1 MKVRKL
7 GGKEEDFSLDK
18 IINAVKKANNSV
30 EKEKRMDDEKINQV
44 VEFVQKKIKNYS
56 TIDVDTIH
64 DFVEKALMNKNQYD
78 IAKSYVL
85 YRSEKK
91 KSKKYS
97 DDELK
102 IISIC
107 SSTNE
112 DVSGDN
118 ANKRPTFLGTQRD
131 YIAGTKCKTIGRK
144 MLPKEVTKE
153 HDEGS
158 IHFHDMDYSPLQNM
172 SNCCLINDFD
182 MFNNGFAMG
191 TIGIDPSHSFST
203 ACNHLAQIALHVS
216 SSQYGGQSHS
226 WASTLPFLQKSRETI
241 SKRIHERCS
250 EFLTE
255 KQMRKFIDE
264 DLKKEINRGVQTFQY
279 QVLCH
284 QSSNGQTPFV
294 SVNLCLAEAMTKQE
308 QKDLAMIIEEVL
320 RQRTEGVK
328 DRKGRI
334 ISPLFPKLLY
344 WICDGLNV
352 EETDPY
358 YYLNEL
364 AVDCVV
370 KRMQPD
376 ILSEKKCRE
385 VKEGQIIPCMGSL
398 SGDAIVSIKIGDIEY
413 NNIEIQKAF
422 NLIGEY
428 IKKANDDFF
437 STCERDKN
445 GYAIKP
451 KNSLRGVCGVY
462 KLTHLPSGKFYVG
475 SSKNLGRRKSE
486 HLHSMKKKGTLGDNY
501 FVNDFD
507 TNNLKFEVLETCNA
521 DNLLEVEYKYTNYKD
536 DNCVNVKD
544 CRRYGNVDFN
554 GNVHMVHGRCIPI
567 MNNRGYT
574 YVHSVNSEDVFV
586 KSKNEW
592 IPIRNIFKND
602 PKKSHFDMYEI
613 VFENKGSIKKIK
625 CTQDHPLHTQNGRV
639 EAQCLTTDDY
649 LYDAETYEHCKI
661 LSVEKIND
669 ECVTYDFTVDND
681 LFDVNGIISHNC
693 RSFLTPYWQ
702 KKTYVEKDEKI
713 QHAELYSILNYGI
726 NWEIL
731 DKANKNYICR
741 SLEPKSIKELWNT
754 LHELKSDF
762 PKHIIDNKI
771 IQFNLDD
778 WKVVYNYLGN
788 TARIQSISYNKET
801 DEYSIEVLEPKTYG
815 RWNQGVVTINIPY
828 VALKSKLDNRDFY
841 ETLDEYLAICRKGLQ
856 ERHKSIK
863 RIRAENAPILWM
875 DGGLARLNP
884 QDNLDS
890 MLEDNV
896 DYTTI
901 SLGYVGLYETCM
913 CLIGKSNT
921 TKEGIKL
928 SKEIMKYMN
937 EKCTEWKKEDKIPY
951 SIYSTPEEASTE
963 KFAKSLKKL
972 ADGETIEGVTDHD
985 YVTNS
990 YHVNPAEKID
1000 AFSKLK
1006 LEGEYLALSKGGAV
1020 SYVECGTS
1028 LVTNKKAI
1036 LQLMKY
1042 MYDNILYSELN
1053 FRNEGSCDECGYEGE
1068 LNIINDKGKLI
1079 FQCPHCLNKNQKK
1092 LHYILR
1098 LCGYIGEATNG
1109 ISENSPNSNQG
1120 RISDFQARIIHIGD

>member
-255 KQMRKFIDE
+255 KQMQKFIDE

-385 VKEGQIIPCMGSL
+385 AKEGQIIPNMG
-398 SGDAIVSIKIGDIEY
+398 
-413 NNIEIQKAF
+413 
-422 NLIGEY
+422 
-428 IKKANDDFF
+428 
-437 STCERDKN
+437 
-445 GYAIKP
+445 
-451 KNSLRGVCGVY
+451 
-462 KLTHLPSGKFYVG
+462 
-475 SSKNLGRRKSE
+475 
-486 HLHSMKKKGTLGDNY
+486 
-501 FVNDFD
+501 
-507 TNNLKFEVLETCNA
+507 
-521 DNLLEVEYKYTNYKD
+521 
-536 DNCVNVKD
+536 
-544 CRRYGNVDFN
+544 
-554 GNVHMVHGRCIPI
+554 
-567 MNNRGYT
+567 
-574 YVHSVNSEDVFV
+574 
-586 KSKNEW
+586 
-592 IPIRNIFKND
+592 
-602 PKKSHFDMYEI
+602 
-613 VFENKGSIKKIK
+613 
-625 CTQDHPLHTQNGRV
+625 
-639 EAQCLTTDDY
+639 
-649 LYDAETYEHCKI
+649 
-661 LSVEKIND
+661 
-669 ECVTYDFTVDND
+669 
-681 LFDVNGIISHNC
+681 C

-702 KKTYVEKDEKI
+702 KKTYVEKDGKI

-731 DKANKNYICR
+731 DKPNKNYICR
-741 SLEPKSIKELWNT
+741 SLEPKSIKELYETFAKKYKQFSTNINGKI
-754 LHELKSDF
+754 EL
-762 PKHIIDNKI
+762 N
-771 IQFNLDD
+771 D
-778 WKVVYNYLGN
+778 WEVVYNYLGN

-890 MLEDNV
+890 MLEDDV

-937 EKCTEWKKEDKIPY
+937 DKCAEWKNEDKIPY
-951 SIYSTPEEASTE
+951 SIYGSPIESTTE
-963 KFAKSLKKL
+963 KFAKALKKL
-972 ADGETIEGVTDHD
+972 ADGEIIEGVTDHD

-990 YHVNPAEKID
+990 YHVCPSEKNID
-1000 AFSKLK
+1000 AFKKLK

-1020 SYVECGTS
+1020 SYVECGSS
-1028 LVTNKKAI
+1028 LVTNKKVV

-1053 FRNEGSCDECGYEGE
+1053 FRNEGNCDECGYEGE
-1068 LNIINDKGKLI
+1068 LNIVDENGKSI
-1079 FQCPHCLNKNQKK
+1079 FQCPHCLNKNQKT
-1092 LHYILR
+1092 LHYTLR
-1098 LCGYIGEATNG
+1098 LCGYIGEVANG
-1109 ISENSPNSNQG
+1109 ISSNSPNSNQG
-1120 RISDFQARIIHIGD
+1120 RIADFKARVIHIGD

>member
-107 SSTNE
+107 NSTNE

-144 MLPKEVTKE
+144 MLPKEVTKA

-255 KQMRKFIDE
+255 KQMQKFIDE

-385 VKEGQIIPCMGSL
+385 AKEGQIIPNMG
-398 SGDAIVSIKIGDIEY
+398 
-413 NNIEIQKAF
+413 
-422 NLIGEY
+422 
-428 IKKANDDFF
+428 
-437 STCERDKN
+437 
-445 GYAIKP
+445 
-451 KNSLRGVCGVY
+451 
-462 KLTHLPSGKFYVG
+462 
-475 SSKNLGRRKSE
+475 
-486 HLHSMKKKGTLGDNY
+486 
-501 FVNDFD
+501 
-507 TNNLKFEVLETCNA
+507 
-521 DNLLEVEYKYTNYKD
+521 
-536 DNCVNVKD
+536 
-544 CRRYGNVDFN
+544 
-554 GNVHMVHGRCIPI
+554 
-567 MNNRGYT
+567 
-574 YVHSVNSEDVFV
+574 
-586 KSKNEW
+586 
-592 IPIRNIFKND
+592 
-602 PKKSHFDMYEI
+602 
-613 VFENKGSIKKIK
+613 
-625 CTQDHPLHTQNGRV
+625 
-639 EAQCLTTDDY
+639 
-649 LYDAETYEHCKI
+649 
-661 LSVEKIND
+661 
-669 ECVTYDFTVDND
+669 
-681 LFDVNGIISHNC
+681 C

-702 KKTYVEKDEKI
+702 KKTYVEKDGKI

-731 DKANKNYICR
+731 DKPNKNYICR
-741 SLEPKSIKELWNT
+741 SLEPKSIKELYET
-754 LHELKSDF
+754 LRKEYDCCVIELG
-762 PKHIIDNKI
+762 
-771 IQFNLDD
+771 D

-921 TKEGIKL
+921 SKEGIKL

-937 EKCTEWKKEDKIPY
+937 NKCAEWKNEDKIPY
-951 SIYSTPEEASTE
+951 SIYSTPEESSTE
-963 KFAKSLKKL
+963 KFAKALKKL
-972 ADGETIEGVTDHD
+972 ADGEVIKGVTDHD
-985 YVTNS
+985 YITNS
-990 YHVNPAEKID
+990 YHVCPSERID
-1000 AFSKLK
+1000 AFAKLK

-1020 SYVECGTS
+1020 SYIECGTS
-1028 LVTNKKAI
+1028 LITNKKVI

-1042 MYDNILYSELN
+1042 MYDNILYAEFN

-1068 LNIINDKGKLI
+1068 LNIIDDNGKLI
-1079 FQCPHCLNKNQKK
+1079 FQCPHCLNKNQKT
-1092 LHYILR
+1092 LHYTLR
-1098 LCGYIGEATNG
+1098 LCGYIGEVANG
-1109 ISENSPNSNQG
+1109 ISSNSPNSNQG
-1120 RISDFQARIIHIGD
+1120 RVADFKARIIHIGD

>member
-144 MLPKEVTKE
+144 MLPKEVTKA

-255 KQMRKFIDE
+255 KQMQKFIDE

-385 VKEGQIIPCMGSL
+385 AKEGQIIPNMG
-398 SGDAIVSIKIGDIEY
+398 
-413 NNIEIQKAF
+413 
-422 NLIGEY
+422 
-428 IKKANDDFF
+428 
-437 STCERDKN
+437 
-445 GYAIKP
+445 
-451 KNSLRGVCGVY
+451 
-462 KLTHLPSGKFYVG
+462 
-475 SSKNLGRRKSE
+475 
-486 HLHSMKKKGTLGDNY
+486 
-501 FVNDFD
+501 
-507 TNNLKFEVLETCNA
+507 
-521 DNLLEVEYKYTNYKD
+521 
-536 DNCVNVKD
+536 
-544 CRRYGNVDFN
+544 
-554 GNVHMVHGRCIPI
+554 
-567 MNNRGYT
+567 
-574 YVHSVNSEDVFV
+574 
-586 KSKNEW
+586 
-592 IPIRNIFKND
+592 
-602 PKKSHFDMYEI
+602 
-613 VFENKGSIKKIK
+613 
-625 CTQDHPLHTQNGRV
+625 
-639 EAQCLTTDDY
+639 
-649 LYDAETYEHCKI
+649 
-661 LSVEKIND
+661 
-669 ECVTYDFTVDND
+669 
-681 LFDVNGIISHNC
+681 C

-702 KKTYVEKDEKI
+702 KKTYVEKDGKI

-731 DKANKNYICR
+731 DKPNKNYICR
-741 SLEPKSIKELWNT
+741 SLEPKSIKELYET
-754 LHELKSDF
+754 LRKEYDCCVIELG
-762 PKHIIDNKI
+762 
-771 IQFNLDD
+771 D

-788 TARIQSISYNKET
+788 TARIQSVSYNKET

-815 RWNQGVVTINIPY
+815 RWNQGVVTINLPY

-928 SKEIMKYMN
+928 SKEIMQYMN
-937 EKCTEWKKEDKIPY
+937 NKCTEWKNEDKIPY
-951 SIYSTPEEASTE
+951 SIYSTPEESSTE
-963 KFAKSLKKL
+963 KFAKALKKL
-972 ADGETIEGVTDHD
+972 ADGEVIKGVTDHD
-985 YVTNS
+985 YITNS
-990 YHVNPAEKID
+990 YHVCPSERID
-1000 AFSKLK
+1000 AFAKLK

-1020 SYVECGTS
+1020 SYIECGTS
-1028 LVTNKKAI
+1028 LITNKKVI

-1042 MYDNILYSELN
+1042 MYDNILYAEFN

-1068 LNIINDKGKLI
+1068 LNIIDDNGKLI
-1079 FQCPHCLNKNQKK
+1079 FQCPHCLNKNQKT
-1092 LHYILR
+1092 LHYTLR
-1098 LCGYIGEATNG
+1098 LCGYIGEVANG
-1109 ISENSPNSNQG
+1109 ISSNSPNSNQG
-1120 RISDFQARIIHIGD
+1120 RVADFKARIIHIGD

>member
-255 KQMRKFIDE
+255 KQMQKFIDE

-385 VKEGQIIPCMGSL
+385 VKEGQIIPCMGAVR
-398 SGDAIVSIKIGDIEY
+398 GDEIVSIKI
-413 NNIEIQKAF
+413 NNEEFHNIKMEDAFELIRKNNKAYH
-422 NLIGEY
+422 NPHD
-428 IKKANDDFF
+428 A
-437 STCERDKN
+437 
-445 GYAIKP
+445 
-451 KNSLRGVCGVY
+451 
-462 KLTHLPSGKFYVG
+462 KLTQFKNKCGIYKITHTPSGKYYIG
-475 SSKNLGRRKSE
+475 SAKDVRRRLTEHRYSTKHYGKLGE
-486 HLHSMKKKGTLGDNY
+486 LY
-501 FVNDFD
+501 FINDFD
-507 TNNLKFEVLETCNA
+507 LNNFKYE
-521 DNLLEVEYKYTNYKD
+521 LLEECNIDDLWNVESKYVNLD
-536 DNCVNVKD
+536 DELCVNHKD
-544 CRRYGNVDFN
+544 PRNN
-554 GNVHMVHGRCIPI
+554 GNFIKGTNHSILA
-567 MNNRGYT
+567 MNEKSYSDYENKAYT
-574 YVHSVNSEDVFV
+574 WWEDV
-586 KSKNEW
+586 KNVYVMSRGEW
-592 IPIRNIFKND
+592 EIVEKISFND
-602 PKKSHFDMYEI
+602 ENSTLKLYEI
-613 VFENKGSIKKIK
+613 IFDRNGTNQILHITE
-625 CTQDHPLHTQNGRV
+625 DHPLHTKRGRIV
-639 EAQCLTTDDY
+639 ACKLEVGDILFDSN
-649 LYDAETYEHCKI
+649 TYEEYKI
-661 LSVEKIND
+661 ISVKETNEK
-669 ECVTYDFTVDND
+669 CRTYDFTTSND
-681 LFDVNGIISHNC
+681 MFDLSGIISHNC

-702 KKTYVEKDEKI
+702 KKTYVEKDGKI

-731 DKANKNYICR
+731 DKPNKNYICR
-741 SLEPKSIKELWNT
+741 SLEPKSIKELYET
-754 LHELKSDF
+754 LRKEHDCCVIELG
-762 PKHIIDNKI
+762 
-771 IQFNLDD
+771 D

-890 MLEDNV
+890 MLEDDV

-937 EKCTEWKKEDKIPY
+937 NKCAEWKKEDKIPY

-1120 RISDFQARIIHIGD
+1120 RIADFKARIIHIGD

>member
-107 SSTNE
+107 NSTNE

-144 MLPKEVTKE
+144 MLPKEVTKA

-255 KQMRKFIDE
+255 KQMQKFIDE

-334 ISPLFPKLLY
+334 VSPLFPKLLY

-385 VKEGQIIPCMGSL
+385 VKEGQIIPCMGAVR
-398 SGDAIVSIKIGDIEY
+398 GDEIVSIKINGEEF
-413 NNIEIQKAF
+413 NNIS
-422 NLIGEY
+422 
-428 IKKANDDFF
+428 IKKAIEMIDSYTSNIEWINNEYNKIGYTKYKRVKDCQIKCQSKWVDILNIEFNDESSPLKLYEVIF
-437 STCERDKN
+437 DKN
-445 GYAIKP
+445 GEKQI
-451 KNSLRGVCGVY
+451 
-462 KLTHLPSGKFYVG
+462 
-475 SSKNLGRRKSE
+475 
-486 HLHSMKKKGTLGDNY
+486 LHIT
-501 FVNDFD
+501 
-507 TNNLKFEVLETCNA
+507 E
-521 DNLLEVEYKYTNYKD
+521 
-536 DNCVNVKD
+536 
-544 CRRYGNVDFN
+544 
-554 GNVHMVHGRCIPI
+554 
-567 MNNRGYT
+567 
-574 YVHSVNSEDVFV
+574 
-586 KSKNEW
+586 
-592 IPIRNIFKND
+592 
-602 PKKSHFDMYEI
+602 
-613 VFENKGSIKKIK
+613 
-625 CTQDHPLHTQNGRV
+625 DHPLHTNRGRV
-639 EAQCLTTDDY
+639 IATNLKVGDIIYDSVSGYGYKIISVKVTD
-649 LYDAETYEHCKI
+649 
-661 LSVEKIND
+661 EKCN
-669 ECVTYDFTVDND
+669 TYDFTTEND
-681 LFDVNGIISHNC
+681 MFDLSGIVSHNC

-702 KKTYVEKDEKI
+702 KKTYVEKDGKI

-731 DKANKNYICR
+731 DKPNKNYICR
-741 SLEPKSIKELWNT
+741 SLEPKSIKELYET
-754 LHELKSDF
+754 LRKEYDCCVIELG
-762 PKHIIDNKI
+762 
-771 IQFNLDD
+771 D

-890 MLEDNV
+890 MLEDDV

-937 EKCTEWKKEDKIPY
+937 DKCAEWKKEDKIPY
-951 SIYSTPEEASTE
+951 SIYGSPIESTTE
-963 KFAKSLKKL
+963 KFAKALKKL
-972 ADGETIEGVTDHD
+972 ADGEIIEGVTDHD

-990 YHVNPAEKID
+990 YHVCPSEKNID
-1000 AFSKLK
+1000 AFKKLK

-1020 SYVECGTS
+1020 SYVECGSS
-1028 LVTNKKAI
+1028 LVTNKKVV

-1053 FRNEGSCDECGYEGE
+1053 FRNEGNCDECGYEGE
-1068 LNIINDKGKLI
+1068 LNIVDENGKSI
-1079 FQCPHCLNKNQKK
+1079 FQCPHCLNKNQKT
-1092 LHYILR
+1092 LHYTLR
-1098 LCGYIGEATNG
+1098 LCGYIGEVANG
-1109 ISENSPNSNQG
+1109 ISSNSPNSNQG
-1120 RISDFQARIIHIGD
+1120 RIADFKARVIHIGD

>member
-255 KQMRKFIDE
+255 KQMQKFIDE

-385 VKEGQIIPCMGSL
+385 VKEGQIIPCMGAVR
-398 SGDAIVSIKIGDIEY
+398 GDEIVSIKINGEEF
-413 NNIEIQKAF
+413 NNIS
-422 NLIGEY
+422 
-428 IKKANDDFF
+428 IKKAIEMIDSYTSNIEWINNEYNKIGYTKYKRVKDCQIKCQSKWVDILNIEFNDESSPLKLYEVIF
-437 STCERDKN
+437 DKN
-445 GYAIKP
+445 GEKQI
-451 KNSLRGVCGVY
+451 
-462 KLTHLPSGKFYVG
+462 
-475 SSKNLGRRKSE
+475 
-486 HLHSMKKKGTLGDNY
+486 LHIT
-501 FVNDFD
+501 
-507 TNNLKFEVLETCNA
+507 E
-521 DNLLEVEYKYTNYKD
+521 
-536 DNCVNVKD
+536 
-544 CRRYGNVDFN
+544 
-554 GNVHMVHGRCIPI
+554 
-567 MNNRGYT
+567 
-574 YVHSVNSEDVFV
+574 
-586 KSKNEW
+586 
-592 IPIRNIFKND
+592 
-602 PKKSHFDMYEI
+602 
-613 VFENKGSIKKIK
+613 
-625 CTQDHPLHTQNGRV
+625 DHPLHTNRGRV
-639 EAQCLTTDDY
+639 IATNLKVGDIIYDSVSGYEYKIISVKVTD
-649 LYDAETYEHCKI
+649 
-661 LSVEKIND
+661 EKCN
-669 ECVTYDFTVDND
+669 TYDFTTEND
-681 LFDVNGIISHNC
+681 MFDLSGIVSHNC

-702 KKTYVEKDEKI
+702 KKTYVEKDGKI

-731 DKANKNYICR
+731 DKPNKNYICR
-741 SLEPKSIKELWNT
+741 SLEPKSIKELW
-754 LHELKSDF
+754 ESICEK
-762 PKHIIDNKI
+762 
-771 IQFNLDD
+771 LDRNFKECECIEFAD

-788 TARIQSISYNKET
+788 TARIQSVSYNKET

-890 MLEDNV
+890 MLEDDV

-928 SKEIMKYMN
+928 SKEIMRYMN
-937 EKCTEWKKEDKIPY
+937 DKCTEWKNKDKIPY
-951 SIYSTPEEASTE
+951 SIYGTPQEATVE
-963 KFAKSLKKL
+963 KFAKALKKL
-972 ADGETIEGVTDHD
+972 ADGEIIVGVTDHD

-990 YHVNPAEKID
+990 YHVCPSEKID
-1000 AFSKLK
+1000 AFAKLK
-1006 LEGEYLALSKGGAV
+1006 LEGEYLSLSKGGAV
-1020 SYVECGTS
+1020 SYIECSSS
-1028 LVTNKKAI
+1028 LVNNKKVI
-1036 LQLMKY
+1036 LQLFKF

-1053 FRNEGSCDECGYEGE
+1053 FRNEGSCDECDYEGE
-1068 LNIINDKGKLI
+1068 LNFIDENGKILC
-1079 FQCPHCLNKNQKK
+1079 QCPKCLNKNQKK
-1092 LHYILR
+1092 LSYIIR
-1098 LCGYIGEATNG
+1098 LCGYIGQISNG
-1109 ISENSPNSNQG
+1109 INENSMNANQG
-1120 RISDFQARIIHIGD
+1120 RLSDIKNRVVHI

>member
-144 MLPKEVTKE
+144 MLPKEVTKA

-255 KQMRKFIDE
+255 KQMQKFIDE

-385 VKEGQIIPCMGSL
+385 VKEGQIISSMG
-398 SGDAIVSIKIGDIEY
+398 
-413 NNIEIQKAF
+413 
-422 NLIGEY
+422 
-428 IKKANDDFF
+428 
-437 STCERDKN
+437 
-445 GYAIKP
+445 
-451 KNSLRGVCGVY
+451 
-462 KLTHLPSGKFYVG
+462 
-475 SSKNLGRRKSE
+475 
-486 HLHSMKKKGTLGDNY
+486 
-501 FVNDFD
+501 
-507 TNNLKFEVLETCNA
+507 
-521 DNLLEVEYKYTNYKD
+521 
-536 DNCVNVKD
+536 
-544 CRRYGNVDFN
+544 
-554 GNVHMVHGRCIPI
+554 
-567 MNNRGYT
+567 
-574 YVHSVNSEDVFV
+574 
-586 KSKNEW
+586 
-592 IPIRNIFKND
+592 
-602 PKKSHFDMYEI
+602 
-613 VFENKGSIKKIK
+613 
-625 CTQDHPLHTQNGRV
+625 
-639 EAQCLTTDDY
+639 
-649 LYDAETYEHCKI
+649 
-661 LSVEKIND
+661 
-669 ECVTYDFTVDND
+669 
-681 LFDVNGIISHNC
+681 C

-702 KKTYVEKDEKI
+702 KKTYVEKDGKI

-731 DKANKNYICR
+731 DKPNKNYICR
-741 SLEPKSIKELWNT
+741 SLEPKSIKELYET
-754 LHELKSDF
+754 LRKEHDCCVIELG
-762 PKHIIDNKI
+762 
-771 IQFNLDD
+771 D

-921 TKEGIKL
+921 SKEGIKL

-937 EKCTEWKKEDKIPY
+937 DKCAEWKNEDKIPY
-951 SIYSTPEEASTE
+951 SIYGTPEESSVE
-963 KFAKSLKKL
+963 KFAKALKKL
-972 ADGETIEGVTDHD
+972 ADGEIIEGVTDHNF
-985 YVTNS
+985 VTNS
-990 YHVNPAEKID
+990 YHVCPSEKNID
-1000 AFSKLK
+1000 AFKKLK

-1020 SYVECGTS
+1020 SYVECGNN
-1028 LVTNKKAI
+1028 LITNKKAV
-1036 LQLMKY
+1036 LQLFHY
-1042 MYDNILYSELN
+1042 MYENILYSELN

-1068 LNIINDKGKLI
+1068 LNIVDENGKSI
-1079 FQCPHCLNKNQKK
+1079 FQCPHCLNKNQKT
-1092 LHYILR
+1092 LHYTLR
-1098 LCGYIGEATNG
+1098 LCGYIGEVANG

-1120 RISDFQARIIHIGD
+1120 RIADFKARVIHIGD

>member
-144 MLPKEVTKE
+144 MLPKEVTKA

-255 KQMRKFIDE
+255 KQMQKFIDE

-385 VKEGQIIPCMGSL
+385 AKEGQIIPNMG
-398 SGDAIVSIKIGDIEY
+398 
-413 NNIEIQKAF
+413 
-422 NLIGEY
+422 
-428 IKKANDDFF
+428 
-437 STCERDKN
+437 
-445 GYAIKP
+445 
-451 KNSLRGVCGVY
+451 
-462 KLTHLPSGKFYVG
+462 
-475 SSKNLGRRKSE
+475 
-486 HLHSMKKKGTLGDNY
+486 
-501 FVNDFD
+501 
-507 TNNLKFEVLETCNA
+507 
-521 DNLLEVEYKYTNYKD
+521 
-536 DNCVNVKD
+536 
-544 CRRYGNVDFN
+544 
-554 GNVHMVHGRCIPI
+554 
-567 MNNRGYT
+567 
-574 YVHSVNSEDVFV
+574 
-586 KSKNEW
+586 
-592 IPIRNIFKND
+592 
-602 PKKSHFDMYEI
+602 
-613 VFENKGSIKKIK
+613 
-625 CTQDHPLHTQNGRV
+625 
-639 EAQCLTTDDY
+639 
-649 LYDAETYEHCKI
+649 
-661 LSVEKIND
+661 
-669 ECVTYDFTVDND
+669 
-681 LFDVNGIISHNC
+681 C

-702 KKTYVEKDEKI
+702 KKTYVEKDGKI

-731 DKANKNYICR
+731 DKPNKNYICR
-741 SLEPKSIKELWNT
+741 SLEPKSIKELYET
-754 LHELKSDF
+754 LRKGHDYCVIELG
-762 PKHIIDNKI
+762 
-771 IQFNLDD
+771 D

-788 TARIQSISYNKET
+788 TARIQSVSYNKET
-801 DEYSIEVLEPKTYG
+801 DEYSIKVLEPKTYG

-921 TKEGIKL
+921 SKEGIKL

-937 EKCTEWKKEDKIPY
+937 NKCAEWKNEDKIPY
-951 SIYSTPEEASTE
+951 SIYGTPEEASVE
-963 KFAKSLKKL
+963 KFAKALKKL
-972 ADGETIEGVTDHD
+972 ADGEVIVGVTDHD

-990 YHVNPAEKID
+990 YHVCPSEKNID
-1000 AFSKLK
+1000 AFKKLK

-1020 SYVECGTS
+1020 SYVECGNN
-1028 LVTNKKAI
+1028 LITNKKAV
-1036 LQLMKY
+1036 LQLFHY
-1042 MYDNILYSELN
+1042 MYENILYSELN

-1068 LNIINDKGKLI
+1068 LNIVDENGKSI
-1079 FQCPHCLNKNQKK
+1079 FQCPHCLNKNQKT
-1092 LHYILR
+1092 LHYTLR
-1098 LCGYIGEATNG
+1098 LCGYIGEVANG

-1120 RISDFQARIIHIGD
+1120 RIADFKARVIHIGD

>member
-255 KQMRKFIDE
+255 KQMQKFIDE

-385 VKEGQIIPCMGSL
+385 MKEGQIISSMG
-398 SGDAIVSIKIGDIEY
+398 
-413 NNIEIQKAF
+413 
-422 NLIGEY
+422 
-428 IKKANDDFF
+428 
-437 STCERDKN
+437 
-445 GYAIKP
+445 
-451 KNSLRGVCGVY
+451 
-462 KLTHLPSGKFYVG
+462 
-475 SSKNLGRRKSE
+475 
-486 HLHSMKKKGTLGDNY
+486 
-501 FVNDFD
+501 
-507 TNNLKFEVLETCNA
+507 
-521 DNLLEVEYKYTNYKD
+521 
-536 DNCVNVKD
+536 
-544 CRRYGNVDFN
+544 
-554 GNVHMVHGRCIPI
+554 
-567 MNNRGYT
+567 
-574 YVHSVNSEDVFV
+574 
-586 KSKNEW
+586 
-592 IPIRNIFKND
+592 
-602 PKKSHFDMYEI
+602 
-613 VFENKGSIKKIK
+613 
-625 CTQDHPLHTQNGRV
+625 
-639 EAQCLTTDDY
+639 
-649 LYDAETYEHCKI
+649 
-661 LSVEKIND
+661 
-669 ECVTYDFTVDND
+669 
-681 LFDVNGIISHNC
+681 C

-702 KKTYVEKDEKI
+702 KKTYVEKDGKI

-731 DKANKNYICR
+731 DKPNKNYICR
-741 SLEPKSIKELWNT
+741 SLEPKSIKELYET
-754 LHELKSDF
+754 LRKEHDCCVIELG
-762 PKHIIDNKI
+762 
-771 IQFNLDD
+771 D

-863 RIRAENAPILWM
+863 RIKAENAPILWM

-937 EKCTEWKKEDKIPY
+937 DKCAEWKKEDKIPY
-951 SIYSTPEEASTE
+951 SIYGTPQEATTE
-963 KFAKSLKKL
+963 KFAKALKKL
-972 ADGETIEGVTDHD
+972 ADGEVIEGVTDHD

-990 YHVNPAEKID
+990 YHVNPNERIS
-1000 AFSKLK
+1000 AFAKLK

-1020 SYVECGTS
+1020 SYVECGNN
-1028 LVTNKKAI
+1028 LITNKKAI
-1036 LQLMKY
+1036 LQLFHY
-1042 MYDNILYSELN
+1042 MYENILYSELN

-1068 LNIINDKGKLI
+1068 LNIVDENGKSI
-1079 FQCPHCLNKNQKK
+1079 FQCPHCLNKNQKT
-1092 LHYILR
+1092 LHYTLR
-1098 LCGYIGEATNG
+1098 LCGYIGEVANG
-1109 ISENSPNSNQG
+1109 ISSNSPNSNQG
-1120 RISDFQARIIHIGD
+1120 RIADFKARVIHIGD

>member
-144 MLPKEVTKE
+144 MLPKEVTKA

-255 KQMRKFIDE
+255 KQMQKFIDE

-385 VKEGQIIPCMGSL
+385 AKEGQIIPNMG
-398 SGDAIVSIKIGDIEY
+398 
-413 NNIEIQKAF
+413 
-422 NLIGEY
+422 
-428 IKKANDDFF
+428 
-437 STCERDKN
+437 
-445 GYAIKP
+445 
-451 KNSLRGVCGVY
+451 
-462 KLTHLPSGKFYVG
+462 
-475 SSKNLGRRKSE
+475 
-486 HLHSMKKKGTLGDNY
+486 
-501 FVNDFD
+501 
-507 TNNLKFEVLETCNA
+507 
-521 DNLLEVEYKYTNYKD
+521 
-536 DNCVNVKD
+536 
-544 CRRYGNVDFN
+544 
-554 GNVHMVHGRCIPI
+554 
-567 MNNRGYT
+567 
-574 YVHSVNSEDVFV
+574 
-586 KSKNEW
+586 
-592 IPIRNIFKND
+592 
-602 PKKSHFDMYEI
+602 
-613 VFENKGSIKKIK
+613 
-625 CTQDHPLHTQNGRV
+625 
-639 EAQCLTTDDY
+639 
-649 LYDAETYEHCKI
+649 
-661 LSVEKIND
+661 
-669 ECVTYDFTVDND
+669 
-681 LFDVNGIISHNC
+681 C

-702 KKTYVEKDEKI
+702 KKTYVEKDGKI

-731 DKANKNYICR
+731 DKPNKNYICR
-741 SLEPKSIKELWNT
+741 SLEPKSIKELYET
-754 LHELKSDF
+754 LRKEYDCCVIELG
-762 PKHIIDNKI
+762 
-771 IQFNLDD
+771 D

-890 MLEDNV
+890 MLEDDV

-921 TKEGIKL
+921 SKEGIKL

-937 EKCTEWKKEDKIPY
+937 DKCEEWKKEDKIPY
-951 SIYSTPEEASTE
+951 SIYGTPIESTTE
-963 KFAKSLKKL
+963 KFAKALKKL
-972 ADGETIEGVTDHD
+972 ADGEIIEGVTDHD

-990 YHVNPAEKID
+990 YHVCPSEKID
-1000 AFSKLK
+1000 AFAKLK
-1006 LEGEYLALSKGGAV
+1006 LEGEYLSLSKGGAV
-1020 SYVECGTS
+1020 SYVECGNN
-1028 LVTNKKAI
+1028 LITNKKAV
-1036 LQLMKY
+1036 LQLFHY
-1042 MYDNILYSELN
+1042 MYENILYSELN
-1053 FRNEGSCDECGYEGE
+1053 FRNEGSCDECDYEGE
-1068 LNIINDKGKLI
+1068 LNFIDENGKILC
-1079 FQCPHCLNKNQKK
+1079 QCPKCLNKNQKT
-1092 LHYILR
+1092 LSFFVR
-1098 LCGYIGEATNG
+1098 LCGYLGQISQG
-1109 ISENSPNSNQG
+1109 INENSMNANQG
-1120 RISDFQARIIHIGD
+1120 RLSDIKNRVIHIGD

>member
-144 MLPKEVTKE
+144 MLPKEVTKA

-255 KQMRKFIDE
+255 KQMQKFIDE

-385 VKEGQIIPCMGSL
+385 AKEGQIIPNMG
-398 SGDAIVSIKIGDIEY
+398 
-413 NNIEIQKAF
+413 
-422 NLIGEY
+422 
-428 IKKANDDFF
+428 
-437 STCERDKN
+437 
-445 GYAIKP
+445 
-451 KNSLRGVCGVY
+451 
-462 KLTHLPSGKFYVG
+462 
-475 SSKNLGRRKSE
+475 
-486 HLHSMKKKGTLGDNY
+486 
-501 FVNDFD
+501 
-507 TNNLKFEVLETCNA
+507 
-521 DNLLEVEYKYTNYKD
+521 
-536 DNCVNVKD
+536 
-544 CRRYGNVDFN
+544 
-554 GNVHMVHGRCIPI
+554 
-567 MNNRGYT
+567 
-574 YVHSVNSEDVFV
+574 
-586 KSKNEW
+586 
-592 IPIRNIFKND
+592 
-602 PKKSHFDMYEI
+602 
-613 VFENKGSIKKIK
+613 
-625 CTQDHPLHTQNGRV
+625 
-639 EAQCLTTDDY
+639 
-649 LYDAETYEHCKI
+649 
-661 LSVEKIND
+661 
-669 ECVTYDFTVDND
+669 
-681 LFDVNGIISHNC
+681 C

-702 KKTYVEKDEKI
+702 KKTYVEKDGKI
-713 QHAELYSILNYGI
+713 QYAELYSILNYGI

-731 DKANKNYICR
+731 DKPNKNYICR
-741 SLEPKSIKELWNT
+741 SLEPKSIKELW
-754 LHELKSDF
+754 ESICEK
-762 PKHIIDNKI
+762 
-771 IQFNLDD
+771 LDRNFKESGCIEFAD
-778 WKVVYNYLGN
+778 WKIVYNYLGN

-921 TKEGIKL
+921 SKEGIKL
-928 SKEIMKYMN
+928 SKEIMQYMN
-937 EKCTEWKKEDKIPY
+937 DKCTEWKNEDKIPY
-951 SIYSTPEEASTE
+951 SIYGTPEEASVE
-963 KFAKSLKKL
+963 KFAKALKKL
-972 ADGETIEGVTDHD
+972 ADGEIIEGVTDHNF
-985 YVTNS
+985 VTNS
-990 YHVNPAEKID
+990 YHVCPSEKNID
-1000 AFSKLK
+1000 AFKKLK

-1020 SYVECGTS
+1020 SYVECGNN
-1028 LVTNKKAI
+1028 LITNKKAV
-1036 LQLMKY
+1036 LQLFHY
-1042 MYDNILYSELN
+1042 MYENILYSELN

-1068 LNIINDKGKLI
+1068 LNIVDENGKSI
-1079 FQCPHCLNKNQKK
+1079 FQCPHCLNKNQKT
-1092 LHYILR
+1092 LHYTLR
-1098 LCGYIGEATNG
+1098 LCGYIGEVANG

-1120 RISDFQARIIHIGD
+1120 RIADFKARVIHIGD

>member
-255 KQMRKFIDE
+255 KQMQKFIDE

-308 QKDLAMIIEEVL
+308 QKDLAIIIEEVL

-334 ISPLFPKLLY
+334 VSPLFPKLLY

-352 EETDPY
+352 EPTDPY

-385 VKEGQIIPCMGSL
+385 VKEGQIIPCMGAVR
-398 SGDAIVSIKIGDIEY
+398 GDEIVSIKINGEEF
-413 NNIEIQKAF
+413 NNIS
-422 NLIGEY
+422 
-428 IKKANDDFF
+428 IKKAIEMIDSYTSNIEWINNEYNKIGYTKYKRVKDCQIKCQSKWVDILNIEFNDEF
-437 STCERDKN
+437 SPLKLYEVIFDKN
-445 GYAIKP
+445 GEKQI
-451 KNSLRGVCGVY
+451 
-462 KLTHLPSGKFYVG
+462 
-475 SSKNLGRRKSE
+475 
-486 HLHSMKKKGTLGDNY
+486 LHIT
-501 FVNDFD
+501 
-507 TNNLKFEVLETCNA
+507 E
-521 DNLLEVEYKYTNYKD
+521 
-536 DNCVNVKD
+536 
-544 CRRYGNVDFN
+544 
-554 GNVHMVHGRCIPI
+554 
-567 MNNRGYT
+567 
-574 YVHSVNSEDVFV
+574 
-586 KSKNEW
+586 
-592 IPIRNIFKND
+592 
-602 PKKSHFDMYEI
+602 
-613 VFENKGSIKKIK
+613 
-625 CTQDHPLHTQNGRV
+625 DHPLHTNRGRV
-639 EAQCLTTDDY
+639 IATNLKVGDIIYDSVSGYGYKIISVKVTD
-649 LYDAETYEHCKI
+649 
-661 LSVEKIND
+661 EKCN
-669 ECVTYDFTVDND
+669 TYDFTTEND
-681 LFDVNGIISHNC
+681 MFDLSGIVSHNC

-702 KKTYVEKDEKI
+702 KKTYVEKDGKI

-731 DKANKNYICR
+731 DKPNKDYICR
-741 SLEPKSIKELWNT
+741 SLEPKSIKELW
-754 LHELKSDF
+754 ESICEK
-762 PKHIIDNKI
+762 
-771 IQFNLDD
+771 LDRNFKESGCIEFVD
-778 WKVVYNYLGN
+778 WKIVYNYLGN

-921 TKEGIKL
+921 SKEGIKL

-937 EKCTEWKKEDKIPY
+937 NKCAEWKNEDKIPY
-951 SIYSTPEEASTE
+951 SIYGTPQEATVE
-963 KFAKSLKKL
+963 KFAKALKKL
-972 ADGETIEGVTDHD
+972 ADGEIIEGVTDHD
-985 YVTNS
+985 YITNS
-990 YHVNPAEKID
+990 YHVCPSEKID
-1000 AFSKLK
+1000 AFAKLK
-1006 LEGEYLALSKGGAV
+1006 LEGEYLAFSRGGAV
-1020 SYVECGTS
+1020 SYVECGNN
-1028 LVTNKKAI
+1028 LITNKKAV
-1036 LQLMKY
+1036 LQLFHY
-1042 MYDNILYSELN
+1042 MYENILYSELN
-1053 FRNEGSCDECGYEGE
+1053 FRNEGSCDECDYEGE
-1068 LNIINDKGKLI
+1068 LNFIDENGKILC
-1079 FQCPHCLNKNQKK
+1079 QCPKCLNKNQKK
-1092 LHYILR
+1092 LSYIIR
-1098 LCGYIGEATNG
+1098 LCGYIGQISNG
-1109 ISENSPNSNQG
+1109 INENSMNANQG
-1120 RISDFQARIIHIGD
+1120 RLSDIKNRVVHI

>member
-226 WASTLPFLQKSRETI
+226 WTSTLPFLQKSRETI

-255 KQMRKFIDE
+255 KQMQKFIDE

-385 VKEGQIIPCMGSL
+385 AKEGQIIPNMG
-398 SGDAIVSIKIGDIEY
+398 
-413 NNIEIQKAF
+413 
-422 NLIGEY
+422 
-428 IKKANDDFF
+428 
-437 STCERDKN
+437 
-445 GYAIKP
+445 
-451 KNSLRGVCGVY
+451 
-462 KLTHLPSGKFYVG
+462 
-475 SSKNLGRRKSE
+475 
-486 HLHSMKKKGTLGDNY
+486 
-501 FVNDFD
+501 
-507 TNNLKFEVLETCNA
+507 
-521 DNLLEVEYKYTNYKD
+521 
-536 DNCVNVKD
+536 
-544 CRRYGNVDFN
+544 
-554 GNVHMVHGRCIPI
+554 
-567 MNNRGYT
+567 
-574 YVHSVNSEDVFV
+574 
-586 KSKNEW
+586 
-592 IPIRNIFKND
+592 
-602 PKKSHFDMYEI
+602 
-613 VFENKGSIKKIK
+613 
-625 CTQDHPLHTQNGRV
+625 
-639 EAQCLTTDDY
+639 
-649 LYDAETYEHCKI
+649 
-661 LSVEKIND
+661 
-669 ECVTYDFTVDND
+669 
-681 LFDVNGIISHNC
+681 C

-702 KKTYVEKDEKI
+702 KKTYVEKDGKI
-713 QHAELYSILNYGI
+713 QQAELYSILNYGI

-731 DKANKNYICR
+731 DKPNKNYICR
-741 SLEPKSIKELWNT
+741 SLEPKSIKELYET
-754 LHELKSDF
+754 LRKEHDCCVIELG
-762 PKHIIDNKI
+762 
-771 IQFNLDD
+771 D

-863 RIRAENAPILWM
+863 RIKAENAPILWM

-937 EKCTEWKKEDKIPY
+937 DKCAEWKKEDKIPY
-951 SIYSTPEEASTE
+951 SIYGSPIESTTE
-963 KFAKSLKKL
+963 KFAKALKKL
-972 ADGETIEGVTDHD
+972 ADGEIIEGVTDHD

-990 YHVNPAEKID
+990 YHVCPSEKNID
-1000 AFSKLK
+1000 AFKKLK

-1020 SYVECGTS
+1020 SYVECGSS
-1028 LVTNKKAI
+1028 LVTNKKVV

-1053 FRNEGSCDECGYEGE
+1053 FRNEGNCDECAYEGE
-1068 LNIINDKGKLI
+1068 LNIVDENGKSI
-1079 FQCPHCLNKNQKK
+1079 FQCPHCLNKNQKT
-1092 LHYILR
+1092 LHYTLR
-1098 LCGYIGEATNG
+1098 LCGYIGEVANG
-1109 ISENSPNSNQG
+1109 ISSNSPNSNQG
-1120 RISDFQARIIHIGD
+1120 RIADFKARVIHIGD

>member
-30 EKEKRMDDEKINQV
+30 EKEKRMNDEKINQV

-78 IAKSYVL
+78 IAKAYVL

-97 DDELK
+97 EDELK

-107 SSTNE
+107 DSTNE

-191 TIGIDPSHSFST
+191 NIGIDPSHSFST

-255 KQMRKFIDE
+255 KQMQKFIDE

-385 VKEGQIIPCMGSL
+385 AKEGQIIPNMG
-398 SGDAIVSIKIGDIEY
+398 
-413 NNIEIQKAF
+413 
-422 NLIGEY
+422 
-428 IKKANDDFF
+428 
-437 STCERDKN
+437 
-445 GYAIKP
+445 
-451 KNSLRGVCGVY
+451 
-462 KLTHLPSGKFYVG
+462 
-475 SSKNLGRRKSE
+475 
-486 HLHSMKKKGTLGDNY
+486 
-501 FVNDFD
+501 
-507 TNNLKFEVLETCNA
+507 
-521 DNLLEVEYKYTNYKD
+521 
-536 DNCVNVKD
+536 
-544 CRRYGNVDFN
+544 
-554 GNVHMVHGRCIPI
+554 
-567 MNNRGYT
+567 
-574 YVHSVNSEDVFV
+574 
-586 KSKNEW
+586 
-592 IPIRNIFKND
+592 
-602 PKKSHFDMYEI
+602 
-613 VFENKGSIKKIK
+613 
-625 CTQDHPLHTQNGRV
+625 
-639 EAQCLTTDDY
+639 
-649 LYDAETYEHCKI
+649 
-661 LSVEKIND
+661 
-669 ECVTYDFTVDND
+669 
-681 LFDVNGIISHNC
+681 C

-702 KKTYVEKDEKI
+702 KKTYIEKDGKI
-713 QHAELYSILNYGI
+713 QKAEIYSILNYGL

-731 DKANKNYICR
+731 DKPNKNYICR
-741 SLEPKSIKELWNT
+741 SLEPKSIKELWKFILKHT
-754 LHELKSDF
+754 ELS
-762 PKHIIDNKI
+762 NNY
-771 IQFNLDD
+771 FNENGIATFEFND
-778 WKVVYNYLGN
+778 WKIVYNYLGN
-788 TARIQSISYNKET
+788 TARIQSVSYNKET
-801 DEYSIEVLEPKTYG
+801 DEYYIEVLEPKTYG
-815 RWNQGVVTINIPY
+815 RWNQGVVTLNLPY
-828 VALKSKLDNRDFY
+828 VALKSKLGNKDFY

-863 RIRAENAPILWM
+863 KIRAENAPILWM

-890 MLEDNV
+890 MLEDDV

-913 CLIGKSNT
+913 CLVGKSNT
-921 TKEGIKL
+921 TKDGIKL
-928 SKEIMKYMN
+928 SKEIMQYMN
-937 EKCTEWKKEDKIPY
+937 DKCAEWKKEDKIPY
-951 SIYSTPEEASTE
+951 SIYGTPEESTTE
-963 KFAKSLKKL
+963 KFAKALKKL
-972 ADGETIEGVTDHD
+972 ADGEIIKGVTDHN

-990 YHVNPAEKID
+990 YHVNPHEKID
-1000 AFSKLK
+1000 AFAKLK

-1020 SYVECGTS
+1020 SYVECGSS
-1028 LVTNKKAI
+1028 LADNKKVI
-1036 LQLMKY
+1036 LQLFKF

-1053 FRNEGSCDECGYEGE
+1053 FRNEGTCDECGYEGE
-1068 LNIINDKGKLI
+1068 LNIIDENGKLL
-1079 FQCPHCLNKNQKK
+1079 FECPHCHTKNQKK
-1092 LHYILR
+1092 LHYTLR
-1098 LCGYIGEATNG
+1098 ICGYIGEVANG

-1120 RISDFQARIIHIGD
+1120 RLSDFKDRVINIG

>member
-30 EKEKRMDDEKINQV
+30 EKEKRMNDEKINQV

-78 IAKSYVL
+78 IAKAYVL
-85 YRSEKK
+85 YRNEKK

-97 DDELK
+97 NDELK

-107 SSTNE
+107 NSTNE

-191 TIGIDPSHSFST
+191 NIGIDPSHSFST

-226 WASTLPFLQKSRETI
+226 WASTLPFLQKSKETI

-255 KQMRKFIDE
+255 KQMQIFIDE

-364 AVDCVV
+364 ACDCVV

-385 VKEGQIIPCMGSL
+385 AKEGQIIPNMG
-398 SGDAIVSIKIGDIEY
+398 
-413 NNIEIQKAF
+413 
-422 NLIGEY
+422 
-428 IKKANDDFF
+428 
-437 STCERDKN
+437 
-445 GYAIKP
+445 
-451 KNSLRGVCGVY
+451 
-462 KLTHLPSGKFYVG
+462 
-475 SSKNLGRRKSE
+475 
-486 HLHSMKKKGTLGDNY
+486 
-501 FVNDFD
+501 
-507 TNNLKFEVLETCNA
+507 
-521 DNLLEVEYKYTNYKD
+521 
-536 DNCVNVKD
+536 
-544 CRRYGNVDFN
+544 
-554 GNVHMVHGRCIPI
+554 
-567 MNNRGYT
+567 
-574 YVHSVNSEDVFV
+574 
-586 KSKNEW
+586 
-592 IPIRNIFKND
+592 
-602 PKKSHFDMYEI
+602 
-613 VFENKGSIKKIK
+613 
-625 CTQDHPLHTQNGRV
+625 
-639 EAQCLTTDDY
+639 
-649 LYDAETYEHCKI
+649 
-661 LSVEKIND
+661 
-669 ECVTYDFTVDND
+669 
-681 LFDVNGIISHNC
+681 C

-702 KKTYVEKDEKI
+702 KKTYIEKDGKI
-713 QHAELYSILNYGI
+713 HKAEIYSILNYGL

-731 DKANKNYICR
+731 DKPNKNYICR
-741 SLEPKSIKELWNT
+741 SLEPKSIKELWKFILKHT
-754 LHELKSDF
+754 ELS
-762 PKHIIDNKI
+762 NNY
-771 IQFNLDD
+771 FNENGIATFEFND

-788 TARIQSISYNKET
+788 TARIQSVSYDKET
-801 DEYSIEVLEPKTYG
+801 DEYYIEVLEPKTYG
-815 RWNQGVVTINIPY
+815 RWNQGVVTINLPY

-863 RIRAENAPILWM
+863 KIKAENAPILWM

-890 MLEDNV
+890 MLEDDV

-921 TKEGIKL
+921 SKDGVKL

-937 EKCTEWKKEDKIPY
+937 DKCAEWKNEDKIPY
-951 SIYSTPEEASTE
+951 SIYGTPEESTTE
-963 KFAKSLKKL
+963 KFAKALKKL
-972 ADGETIEGVTDHD
+972 ADGEIIKGVTDHN

-990 YHVNPAEKID
+990 YHVNPHEKID
-1000 AFSKLK
+1000 AFAKLK

-1020 SYVECGTS
+1020 SYIECGNN
-1028 LVTNKKAI
+1028 LITNKKVI
-1036 LQLMKY
+1036 LQLFHY
-1042 MYDNILYSELN
+1042 MYENILYSELN
-1053 FRNEGSCDECGYEGE
+1053 FRNEGSCDECDYEGE
-1068 LNIINDKGKLI
+1068 LNIIDDNGKSI
-1079 FQCPHCLNKNQKK
+1079 FQCPHCLNKNQKT
-1092 LHYILR
+1092 LHYTLR
-1098 LCGYIGEATNG
+1098 LCGYIGEVANG
-1109 ISENSPNSNQG
+1109 ISSNSPNSNQG
-1120 RISDFQARIIHIGD
+1120 RISEFQARVIHIGD

>member
-255 KQMRKFIDE
+255 KQMQKFIDE

-385 VKEGQIIPCMGSL
+385 AKEGQIIPNMG
-398 SGDAIVSIKIGDIEY
+398 
-413 NNIEIQKAF
+413 
-422 NLIGEY
+422 
-428 IKKANDDFF
+428 
-437 STCERDKN
+437 
-445 GYAIKP
+445 
-451 KNSLRGVCGVY
+451 
-462 KLTHLPSGKFYVG
+462 
-475 SSKNLGRRKSE
+475 
-486 HLHSMKKKGTLGDNY
+486 
-501 FVNDFD
+501 
-507 TNNLKFEVLETCNA
+507 
-521 DNLLEVEYKYTNYKD
+521 
-536 DNCVNVKD
+536 
-544 CRRYGNVDFN
+544 
-554 GNVHMVHGRCIPI
+554 
-567 MNNRGYT
+567 
-574 YVHSVNSEDVFV
+574 
-586 KSKNEW
+586 
-592 IPIRNIFKND
+592 
-602 PKKSHFDMYEI
+602 
-613 VFENKGSIKKIK
+613 
-625 CTQDHPLHTQNGRV
+625 
-639 EAQCLTTDDY
+639 
-649 LYDAETYEHCKI
+649 
-661 LSVEKIND
+661 
-669 ECVTYDFTVDND
+669 
-681 LFDVNGIISHNC
+681 C

-702 KKTYVEKDEKI
+702 KKTYVEKDGKI

-731 DKANKNYICR
+731 DKPNKNYICR
-741 SLEPKSIKELWNT
+741 SLEPKSIKELYETFAKKYKQFSTNINGKI
-754 LHELKSDF
+754 EL
-762 PKHIIDNKI
+762 N
-771 IQFNLDD
+771 D
-778 WKVVYNYLGN
+778 WEVVYNYLGN

-815 RWNQGVVTINIPY
+815 RWNQGVVTINLPY

-863 RIRAENAPILWM
+863 KIKAENAPILWM

-890 MLEDNV
+890 MLEDDV

-937 EKCTEWKKEDKIPY
+937 DKCAEWKKEDKIPY
-951 SIYSTPEEASTE
+951 SIYGTPQESTVE
-963 KFAKSLKKL
+963 KFSKALKKL
-972 ADGETIEGVTDHD
+972 ADGEIIEGVTDHD

-990 YHVNPAEKID
+990 YHVCPSEKNIN
-1000 AFSKLK
+1000 AFKKLK

-1020 SYVECGTS
+1020 SYVECGNN
-1028 LVTNKKAI
+1028 LITNKKAV
-1036 LQLMKY
+1036 LQLFHY
-1042 MYDNILYSELN
+1042 MYENILYSELN

-1068 LNIINDKGKLI
+1068 LNIVDENGKLL
-1079 FQCPHCLNKNQKK
+1079 FECPHCYTRNQKK
-1092 LHYILR
+1092 LHYTLR
-1098 LCGYIGEATNG
+1098 ICGYIGEVANG
-1109 ISENSPNSNQG
+1109 ISSNSPNSNQG
-1120 RISDFQARIIHIGD
+1120 RIADFKARVIHIGD

>member
-255 KQMRKFIDE
+255 KQMQKFIDE

-385 VKEGQIIPCMGSL
+385 VKEGQIIPCMG
-398 SGDAIVSIKIGDIEY
+398 
-413 NNIEIQKAF
+413 
-422 NLIGEY
+422 
-428 IKKANDDFF
+428 
-437 STCERDKN
+437 
-445 GYAIKP
+445 
-451 KNSLRGVCGVY
+451 
-462 KLTHLPSGKFYVG
+462 
-475 SSKNLGRRKSE
+475 
-486 HLHSMKKKGTLGDNY
+486 
-501 FVNDFD
+501 
-507 TNNLKFEVLETCNA
+507 
-521 DNLLEVEYKYTNYKD
+521 
-536 DNCVNVKD
+536 
-544 CRRYGNVDFN
+544 
-554 GNVHMVHGRCIPI
+554 
-567 MNNRGYT
+567 
-574 YVHSVNSEDVFV
+574 
-586 KSKNEW
+586 
-592 IPIRNIFKND
+592 
-602 PKKSHFDMYEI
+602 
-613 VFENKGSIKKIK
+613 
-625 CTQDHPLHTQNGRV
+625 
-639 EAQCLTTDDY
+639 
-649 LYDAETYEHCKI
+649 
-661 LSVEKIND
+661 
-669 ECVTYDFTVDND
+669 
-681 LFDVNGIISHNC
+681 C

-702 KKTYVEKDEKI
+702 KKTYVEKDGKI

-731 DKANKNYICR
+731 DKPNKNYICR
-741 SLEPKSIKELWNT
+741 SLEPKSIKELYET
-754 LHELKSDF
+754 LRKEHDCCVIELG
-762 PKHIIDNKI
+762 
-771 IQFNLDD
+771 D

-890 MLEDNV
+890 MLEDDV

-928 SKEIMKYMN
+928 SKEIMQYMN
-937 EKCTEWKKEDKIPY
+937 DKCTEWKKVDKIPY
-951 SIYSTPEEASTE
+951 SIYGTPQEATVE
-963 KFAKSLKKL
+963 KFAKALKKL
-972 ADGETIEGVTDHD
+972 ADGEVIIGVTDHD

-990 YHVNPAEKID
+990 YHVCPSERID
-1000 AFSKLK
+1000 AFTKLK
-1006 LEGEYLALSKGGAV
+1006 LEGEYLSLSKGGAV
-1020 SYVECGTS
+1020 SYVECDSS
-1028 LVTNKKAI
+1028 LVNNKKVI
-1036 LQLMKY
+1036 LQLFKF

-1053 FRNEGSCDECGYEGE
+1053 FRNEGNCDECGYEGE
-1068 LNIINDKGKLI
+1068 LNFIDENGKILC
-1079 FQCPHCLNKNQKK
+1079 QCPQCLNKNQKK
-1092 LHYILR
+1092 LSYVIR
-1098 LCGYIGEATNG
+1098 LCGYIGQISNG
-1109 ISENSPNSNQG
+1109 INENSMNANQG
-1120 RISDFQARIIHIGD
+1120 RLSDIKNRVVHI

>member
-144 MLPKEVTKE
+144 MLPKEVTKA

-255 KQMRKFIDE
+255 KQMQKFIDE

-385 VKEGQIIPCMGSL
+385 VKEGQIISSMG
-398 SGDAIVSIKIGDIEY
+398 
-413 NNIEIQKAF
+413 
-422 NLIGEY
+422 
-428 IKKANDDFF
+428 
-437 STCERDKN
+437 
-445 GYAIKP
+445 
-451 KNSLRGVCGVY
+451 
-462 KLTHLPSGKFYVG
+462 
-475 SSKNLGRRKSE
+475 
-486 HLHSMKKKGTLGDNY
+486 
-501 FVNDFD
+501 
-507 TNNLKFEVLETCNA
+507 
-521 DNLLEVEYKYTNYKD
+521 
-536 DNCVNVKD
+536 
-544 CRRYGNVDFN
+544 
-554 GNVHMVHGRCIPI
+554 
-567 MNNRGYT
+567 
-574 YVHSVNSEDVFV
+574 
-586 KSKNEW
+586 
-592 IPIRNIFKND
+592 
-602 PKKSHFDMYEI
+602 
-613 VFENKGSIKKIK
+613 
-625 CTQDHPLHTQNGRV
+625 
-639 EAQCLTTDDY
+639 
-649 LYDAETYEHCKI
+649 
-661 LSVEKIND
+661 
-669 ECVTYDFTVDND
+669 
-681 LFDVNGIISHNC
+681 C

-702 KKTYVEKDEKI
+702 KKTYVEKDGKI

-731 DKANKNYICR
+731 DKPNKNYICR
-741 SLEPKSIKELWNT
+741 SLEPKLIKELYET
-754 LHELKSDF
+754 LRKEHDCCVIE
-762 PKHIIDNKI
+762 
-771 IQFNLDD
+771 LDD

-815 RWNQGVVTINIPY
+815 RWNQGVVTINLPY

-863 RIRAENAPILWM
+863 KIRAENAPILWM

-884 QDNLDS
+884 QDNLDA

-921 TKEGIKL
+921 SKEGIKL
-928 SKEIMKYMN
+928 SKEIMQYMN
-937 EKCTEWKKEDKIPY
+937 DKCTEWKNEDKIPY
-951 SIYSTPEEASTE
+951 SIYGTPQEATTE
-963 KFAKSLKKL
+963 KFAKALKKL
-972 ADGETIEGVTDHD
+972 ADGEVIEGVTDHD

-990 YHVNPAEKID
+990 YHVNPNERIS
-1000 AFSKLK
+1000 AFAKLK

-1020 SYVECGTS
+1020 SYVECGNN
-1028 LVTNKKAI
+1028 LITNKKAI
-1036 LQLMKY
+1036 LQLFHY
-1042 MYDNILYSELN
+1042 MYENILYSELN
-1053 FRNEGSCDECGYEGE
+1053 FRNEGSCDECDYEGE
-1068 LNIINDKGKLI
+1068 LNIINDNGKLI
-1079 FQCPHCLNKNQKK
+1079 FQCPHCLNKNQKT
-1092 LHYILR
+1092 LHYTLR
-1098 LCGYIGEATNG
+1098 LCGYIGEVANG
-1109 ISENSPNSNQG
+1109 ISSNSPNSNQG
-1120 RISDFQARIIHIGD
+1120 RLSDFKARIIHIGD

>member
-144 MLPKEVTKE
+144 MLPKEVTKA

-255 KQMRKFIDE
+255 KQMQKFIDE

-385 VKEGQIIPCMGSL
+385 AKEGQIIPNMG
-398 SGDAIVSIKIGDIEY
+398 
-413 NNIEIQKAF
+413 
-422 NLIGEY
+422 
-428 IKKANDDFF
+428 
-437 STCERDKN
+437 
-445 GYAIKP
+445 
-451 KNSLRGVCGVY
+451 
-462 KLTHLPSGKFYVG
+462 
-475 SSKNLGRRKSE
+475 
-486 HLHSMKKKGTLGDNY
+486 
-501 FVNDFD
+501 
-507 TNNLKFEVLETCNA
+507 
-521 DNLLEVEYKYTNYKD
+521 
-536 DNCVNVKD
+536 
-544 CRRYGNVDFN
+544 
-554 GNVHMVHGRCIPI
+554 
-567 MNNRGYT
+567 
-574 YVHSVNSEDVFV
+574 
-586 KSKNEW
+586 
-592 IPIRNIFKND
+592 
-602 PKKSHFDMYEI
+602 
-613 VFENKGSIKKIK
+613 
-625 CTQDHPLHTQNGRV
+625 
-639 EAQCLTTDDY
+639 
-649 LYDAETYEHCKI
+649 
-661 LSVEKIND
+661 
-669 ECVTYDFTVDND
+669 
-681 LFDVNGIISHNC
+681 C

-702 KKTYVEKDEKI
+702 KKTYVEKDGKI

-731 DKANKNYICR
+731 DKPNKNYICR
-741 SLEPKSIKELWNT
+741 SLEPKSIKELYET
-754 LHELKSDF
+754 LRKGHYYCVIELG
-762 PKHIIDNKI
+762 
-771 IQFNLDD
+771 D

-788 TARIQSISYNKET
+788 TARIQSVSYNKET

-815 RWNQGVVTINIPY
+815 RWNQGVVTINLPY

-921 TKEGIKL
+921 SKEGIKL

-937 EKCTEWKKEDKIPY
+937 NKCAEWKNEDKIPY
-951 SIYSTPEEASTE
+951 SIYGTPEEASVE
-963 KFAKSLKKL
+963 KFAKALKKL
-972 ADGETIEGVTDHD
+972 ADGEVIVGVTDHD

-990 YHVNPAEKID
+990 YHVCPSEKNID
-1000 AFSKLK
+1000 AFKKLK

-1020 SYVECGTS
+1020 SYVECGNN
-1028 LVTNKKAI
+1028 LITNKKAV
-1036 LQLMKY
+1036 LQLFHY
-1042 MYDNILYSELN
+1042 MYENILYSELN

-1068 LNIINDKGKLI
+1068 LNIVDENGKSI
-1079 FQCPHCLNKNQKK
+1079 FQCPHCLNKNQKT
-1092 LHYILR
+1092 LHYTLR
-1098 LCGYIGEATNG
+1098 LCGYIGEVANG

-1120 RISDFQARIIHIGD
+1120 RIADFKARVIHIGD

>member
-30 EKEKRMDDEKINQV
+30 EKEKRMNDEKINQV

-78 IAKSYVL
+78 IAKAYVL

-97 DDELK
+97 EDELK

-107 SSTNE
+107 DSTNE

-191 TIGIDPSHSFST
+191 NIGIDPSHSFST

-255 KQMRKFIDE
+255 KQMQKFIDE

-358 YYLNEL
+358 YYLNKL

-385 VKEGQIIPCMGSL
+385 AKEGQIIPNMG
-398 SGDAIVSIKIGDIEY
+398 
-413 NNIEIQKAF
+413 
-422 NLIGEY
+422 
-428 IKKANDDFF
+428 
-437 STCERDKN
+437 
-445 GYAIKP
+445 
-451 KNSLRGVCGVY
+451 
-462 KLTHLPSGKFYVG
+462 
-475 SSKNLGRRKSE
+475 
-486 HLHSMKKKGTLGDNY
+486 
-501 FVNDFD
+501 
-507 TNNLKFEVLETCNA
+507 
-521 DNLLEVEYKYTNYKD
+521 
-536 DNCVNVKD
+536 
-544 CRRYGNVDFN
+544 
-554 GNVHMVHGRCIPI
+554 
-567 MNNRGYT
+567 
-574 YVHSVNSEDVFV
+574 
-586 KSKNEW
+586 
-592 IPIRNIFKND
+592 
-602 PKKSHFDMYEI
+602 
-613 VFENKGSIKKIK
+613 
-625 CTQDHPLHTQNGRV
+625 
-639 EAQCLTTDDY
+639 
-649 LYDAETYEHCKI
+649 
-661 LSVEKIND
+661 
-669 ECVTYDFTVDND
+669 
-681 LFDVNGIISHNC
+681 C

-702 KKTYVEKDEKI
+702 KKTYIEKDGKI
-713 QHAELYSILNYGI
+713 QKAEIYSILNYGL

-731 DKANKNYICR
+731 DKPNKNYICR
-741 SLEPKSIKELWNT
+741 SLEPKSIKELWKFILKHT
-754 LHELKSDF
+754 ELS
-762 PKHIIDNKI
+762 NNY
-771 IQFNLDD
+771 FNENGIATFEFND
-778 WKVVYNYLGN
+778 WKIVYNYLGN
-788 TARIQSISYNKET
+788 TARIQSVSYNKET
-801 DEYSIEVLEPKTYG
+801 DEYYIEVLEPKTYG
-815 RWNQGVVTINIPY
+815 RWNQGVVTLNLPY
-828 VALKSKLDNRDFY
+828 VALKSKLGNKDFY

-863 RIRAENAPILWM
+863 KIRAENAPILWM

-890 MLEDNV
+890 MLEDDV

-913 CLIGKSNT
+913 CLVGKSNT
-921 TKEGIKL
+921 TKDGIKL
-928 SKEIMKYMN
+928 SKEIMQYMN
-937 EKCTEWKKEDKIPY
+937 DKCAEWKKEDKIPY
-951 SIYSTPEEASTE
+951 SIYGTPEESTTE
-963 KFAKSLKKL
+963 KFAKALKKL
-972 ADGETIEGVTDHD
+972 ADGEIIKGVTDHN

-990 YHVNPAEKID
+990 YHVNPHEKID
-1000 AFSKLK
+1000 AFAKLK

-1020 SYVECGTS
+1020 SYVECGSS
-1028 LVTNKKAI
+1028 LADNKKVI
-1036 LQLMKY
+1036 LQLFKF

-1053 FRNEGSCDECGYEGE
+1053 FRNEGTCDECGYEGE
-1068 LNIINDKGKLI
+1068 LNIIDENGKLL
-1079 FQCPHCLNKNQKK
+1079 FECPHCHTKNQKK
-1092 LHYILR
+1092 LHYTLR
-1098 LCGYIGEATNG
+1098 ICGYIGEVANG

-1120 RISDFQARIIHIGD
+1120 RLSDFKDRVINIG

>member
-144 MLPKEVTKE
+144 MLPKEVTKA

-255 KQMRKFIDE
+255 KQMQKFIDE

-385 VKEGQIIPCMGSL
+385 AKEGQIIPNMG
-398 SGDAIVSIKIGDIEY
+398 
-413 NNIEIQKAF
+413 
-422 NLIGEY
+422 
-428 IKKANDDFF
+428 
-437 STCERDKN
+437 
-445 GYAIKP
+445 
-451 KNSLRGVCGVY
+451 
-462 KLTHLPSGKFYVG
+462 
-475 SSKNLGRRKSE
+475 
-486 HLHSMKKKGTLGDNY
+486 
-501 FVNDFD
+501 
-507 TNNLKFEVLETCNA
+507 
-521 DNLLEVEYKYTNYKD
+521 
-536 DNCVNVKD
+536 
-544 CRRYGNVDFN
+544 
-554 GNVHMVHGRCIPI
+554 
-567 MNNRGYT
+567 
-574 YVHSVNSEDVFV
+574 
-586 KSKNEW
+586 
-592 IPIRNIFKND
+592 
-602 PKKSHFDMYEI
+602 
-613 VFENKGSIKKIK
+613 
-625 CTQDHPLHTQNGRV
+625 
-639 EAQCLTTDDY
+639 
-649 LYDAETYEHCKI
+649 
-661 LSVEKIND
+661 
-669 ECVTYDFTVDND
+669 
-681 LFDVNGIISHNC
+681 C

-702 KKTYVEKDEKI
+702 KKTYVEKDRKI
-713 QHAELYSILNYGI
+713 QYAELYSILNYGI

-731 DKANKNYICR
+731 DKPNKNYICR
-741 SLEPKSIKELWNT
+741 SLEPKSIKELW
-754 LHELKSDF
+754 ESICEK
-762 PKHIIDNKI
+762 
-771 IQFNLDD
+771 LDRNFKESGCIEFAD
-778 WKVVYNYLGN
+778 WKIVYNYLGN

-937 EKCTEWKKEDKIPY
+937 DKCAEWKKEDKIPY

>member
-30 EKEKRMDDEKINQV
+30 EKEKRMNDEKINQV
-44 VEFVQKKIKNYS
+44 AEFVQKKIKNYS

-78 IAKSYVL
+78 IAKSYVIF
-85 YRSEKK
+85 RNEKK
-91 KSKKYS
+91 KTKKYS
-97 DDELK
+97 EDELK

-107 SSTNE
+107 NSTNE

-144 MLPKEVTKE
+144 MLLKEVTKE

-191 TIGIDPSHSFST
+191 NIGIDPSHSFST

-255 KQMRKFIDE
+255 KQMQKFIDE

-294 SVNLCLAEAMTKQE
+294 SINLCLAEAMTKQE

-328 DRKGRI
+328 DRKGRV

-352 EETDPY
+352 ESTDPY
-358 YYLNEL
+358 YYLNKL

-385 VKEGQIIPCMGSL
+385 AKEGQIIPNMG
-398 SGDAIVSIKIGDIEY
+398 
-413 NNIEIQKAF
+413 
-422 NLIGEY
+422 
-428 IKKANDDFF
+428 
-437 STCERDKN
+437 
-445 GYAIKP
+445 
-451 KNSLRGVCGVY
+451 
-462 KLTHLPSGKFYVG
+462 
-475 SSKNLGRRKSE
+475 
-486 HLHSMKKKGTLGDNY
+486 
-501 FVNDFD
+501 
-507 TNNLKFEVLETCNA
+507 
-521 DNLLEVEYKYTNYKD
+521 
-536 DNCVNVKD
+536 
-544 CRRYGNVDFN
+544 
-554 GNVHMVHGRCIPI
+554 
-567 MNNRGYT
+567 
-574 YVHSVNSEDVFV
+574 
-586 KSKNEW
+586 
-592 IPIRNIFKND
+592 
-602 PKKSHFDMYEI
+602 
-613 VFENKGSIKKIK
+613 
-625 CTQDHPLHTQNGRV
+625 
-639 EAQCLTTDDY
+639 
-649 LYDAETYEHCKI
+649 
-661 LSVEKIND
+661 
-669 ECVTYDFTVDND
+669 
-681 LFDVNGIISHNC
+681 C

-702 KKTYVEKDEKI
+702 KKTYIEKDRKI
-713 QHAELYSILNYGI
+713 QKAEIYSILNYGI

-741 SLEPKSIKELWNT
+741 SLEPKSIKELWET
-754 LHELKSDF
+754 LVKLENKNPNYLGSKVFYLK
-762 PKHIIDNKI
+762 
-771 IQFNLDD
+771 D
-778 WKVVYNYLGN
+778 WNVVYNYLGN
-788 TARIQSISYNKET
+788 TARIQKVSYDALK

-815 RWNQGVVTINIPY
+815 RWNQGVVTINLPY

-841 ETLDEYLAICRKGLQ
+841 ETLDKYLEFCHKGLQ

-890 MLEDNV
+890 MLENDV

-913 CLIGKSNT
+913 CLLEKSNT
-921 TKEGIKL
+921 SKEGIKL

-937 EKCTEWKKEDKIPY
+937 NKCTEWKKEDKIPY
-951 SIYSTPEEASTE
+951 SIYGTPEESTTE
-963 KFAKSLKKL
+963 KFAKALKKL
-972 ADGETIEGVTDHD
+972 ADGEVIKGVTDHD

-990 YHVNPAEKID
+990 YHVNPHEKID
-1000 AFSKLK
+1000 AFEKLK
-1006 LEGEYLALSKGGAV
+1006 LEGEYLSLSKGGAV
-1020 SYVECGTS
+1020 SYVECGSS
-1028 LVTNKKAI
+1028 LANNKKVI
-1036 LQLMKY
+1036 LQLFKF

-1053 FRNEGSCDECGYEGE
+1053 FRNEGTCDECGYEGE
-1068 LNIINDKGKLI
+1068 LNIIDENGKLL
-1079 FQCPHCLNKNQKK
+1079 FECPHCHTKNQKK
-1092 LHYILR
+1092 LHYTLR
-1098 LCGYIGEATNG
+1098 ICGYIGEVANG

-1120 RISDFQARIIHIGD
+1120 RLSDFKDRVINIG

>member
-144 MLPKEVTKE
+144 MLPKEVTKA

-255 KQMRKFIDE
+255 KQMQKFIDE

-364 AVDCVV
+364 AVDCIV

-385 VKEGQIIPCMGSL
+385 AKEGQIIPNMG
-398 SGDAIVSIKIGDIEY
+398 
-413 NNIEIQKAF
+413 
-422 NLIGEY
+422 
-428 IKKANDDFF
+428 
-437 STCERDKN
+437 
-445 GYAIKP
+445 
-451 KNSLRGVCGVY
+451 
-462 KLTHLPSGKFYVG
+462 
-475 SSKNLGRRKSE
+475 
-486 HLHSMKKKGTLGDNY
+486 
-501 FVNDFD
+501 
-507 TNNLKFEVLETCNA
+507 
-521 DNLLEVEYKYTNYKD
+521 
-536 DNCVNVKD
+536 
-544 CRRYGNVDFN
+544 
-554 GNVHMVHGRCIPI
+554 
-567 MNNRGYT
+567 
-574 YVHSVNSEDVFV
+574 
-586 KSKNEW
+586 
-592 IPIRNIFKND
+592 
-602 PKKSHFDMYEI
+602 
-613 VFENKGSIKKIK
+613 
-625 CTQDHPLHTQNGRV
+625 
-639 EAQCLTTDDY
+639 
-649 LYDAETYEHCKI
+649 
-661 LSVEKIND
+661 
-669 ECVTYDFTVDND
+669 
-681 LFDVNGIISHNC
+681 C

-702 KKTYVEKDEKI
+702 KKTYVEKDGKI

-731 DKANKNYICR
+731 DKPNKNYICR
-741 SLEPKSIKELWNT
+741 SLEPKSIKELYET
-754 LHELKSDF
+754 LRKEHDCCVIELG
-762 PKHIIDNKI
+762 
-771 IQFNLDD
+771 D

-863 RIRAENAPILWM
+863 KIRAENAPILWM

-890 MLEDNV
+890 MLEDDV

-928 SKEIMKYMN
+928 SKEIMQYMN
-937 EKCTEWKKEDKIPY
+937 NKCTEWKNEDKIPY

-963 KFAKSLKKL
+963 KFAKALKKL
-972 ADGETIEGVTDHD
+972 ADAEIIVGVTDHD

-990 YHVNPAEKID
+990 YHVNPHEKID
-1000 AFSKLK
+1000 AFAKLK

-1020 SYVECGTS
+1020 SYIECGTS
-1028 LVTNKKAI
+1028 LVTNKKVI
-1036 LQLMKY
+1036 LQLMRY
-1042 MYDNILYSELN
+1042 MYDNILYAEFN
-1053 FRNEGSCDECGYEGE
+1053 FRNEGACDECGYEGE
-1068 LNIINDKGKLI
+1068 LKIIDDNGKSI
-1079 FQCPHCLNKNQKK
+1079 FQCPHCQNKNQKT
-1092 LHYILR
+1092 LHYTLR
-1098 LCGYIGEATNG
+1098 LCGYIGEVANG
-1109 ISENSPNSNQG
+1109 ISSNSPNSNQG
-1120 RISDFQARIIHIGD
+1120 RVADFKARIIHIGD

>member
-144 MLPKEVTKE
+144 MLPKEVTKA

-255 KQMRKFIDE
+255 KQMQKFIDE

-385 VKEGQIIPCMGSL
+385 VKEGQIISSMG
-398 SGDAIVSIKIGDIEY
+398 
-413 NNIEIQKAF
+413 
-422 NLIGEY
+422 
-428 IKKANDDFF
+428 
-437 STCERDKN
+437 
-445 GYAIKP
+445 
-451 KNSLRGVCGVY
+451 
-462 KLTHLPSGKFYVG
+462 
-475 SSKNLGRRKSE
+475 
-486 HLHSMKKKGTLGDNY
+486 
-501 FVNDFD
+501 
-507 TNNLKFEVLETCNA
+507 
-521 DNLLEVEYKYTNYKD
+521 
-536 DNCVNVKD
+536 
-544 CRRYGNVDFN
+544 
-554 GNVHMVHGRCIPI
+554 
-567 MNNRGYT
+567 
-574 YVHSVNSEDVFV
+574 
-586 KSKNEW
+586 
-592 IPIRNIFKND
+592 
-602 PKKSHFDMYEI
+602 
-613 VFENKGSIKKIK
+613 
-625 CTQDHPLHTQNGRV
+625 
-639 EAQCLTTDDY
+639 
-649 LYDAETYEHCKI
+649 
-661 LSVEKIND
+661 
-669 ECVTYDFTVDND
+669 
-681 LFDVNGIISHNC
+681 C

-702 KKTYVEKDEKI
+702 KKTYVEKDGKI

-731 DKANKNYICR
+731 DKPNKNYICR
-741 SLEPKSIKELWNT
+741 SLEPKSIKELYET
-754 LHELKSDF
+754 LRKEHDCCVIELG
-762 PKHIIDNKI
+762 
-771 IQFNLDD
+771 D

-921 TKEGIKL
+921 SKEGIKL

-937 EKCTEWKKEDKIPY
+937 DKCVEWKNEDKIPY
-951 SIYSTPEEASTE
+951 SIYGTPIESTTE
-963 KFAKSLKKL
+963 KFAKALKKL
-972 ADGETIEGVTDHD
+972 ADGEVIEGITDHD

-990 YHVNPAEKID
+990 YHVNPNERIS
-1000 AFSKLK
+1000 AFAKLK

-1020 SYVECGTS
+1020 SYTECGNN
-1028 LVTNKKAI
+1028 LITNKKAI
-1036 LQLMKY
+1036 LQLFHY
-1042 MYDNILYSELN
+1042 MYENILYSELN
-1053 FRNEGSCDECGYEGE
+1053 FRNEGSCDECDYEGE
-1068 LNIINDKGKLI
+1068 LNIIDDNGKLI
-1079 FQCPHCLNKNQKK
+1079 FQCPHCLNKNQKT
-1092 LHYILR
+1092 LHYTLR
-1098 LCGYIGEATNG
+1098 LCGYIGEVANG
-1109 ISENSPNSNQG
+1109 ISSNSPNSNQG
-1120 RISDFQARIIHIGD
+1120 RLSDFKARIIHIGD

>member
-30 EKEKRMDDEKINQV
+30 EKEKRRDDEKINQV

-255 KQMRKFIDE
+255 KQMQKFIDE

-344 WICDGLNV
+344 WICNGLNV

-385 VKEGQIIPCMGSL
+385 AKEGQIIPNMG
-398 SGDAIVSIKIGDIEY
+398 
-413 NNIEIQKAF
+413 
-422 NLIGEY
+422 
-428 IKKANDDFF
+428 
-437 STCERDKN
+437 
-445 GYAIKP
+445 
-451 KNSLRGVCGVY
+451 
-462 KLTHLPSGKFYVG
+462 
-475 SSKNLGRRKSE
+475 
-486 HLHSMKKKGTLGDNY
+486 
-501 FVNDFD
+501 
-507 TNNLKFEVLETCNA
+507 
-521 DNLLEVEYKYTNYKD
+521 
-536 DNCVNVKD
+536 
-544 CRRYGNVDFN
+544 
-554 GNVHMVHGRCIPI
+554 
-567 MNNRGYT
+567 
-574 YVHSVNSEDVFV
+574 
-586 KSKNEW
+586 
-592 IPIRNIFKND
+592 
-602 PKKSHFDMYEI
+602 
-613 VFENKGSIKKIK
+613 
-625 CTQDHPLHTQNGRV
+625 
-639 EAQCLTTDDY
+639 
-649 LYDAETYEHCKI
+649 
-661 LSVEKIND
+661 
-669 ECVTYDFTVDND
+669 
-681 LFDVNGIISHNC
+681 C

-702 KKTYVEKDEKI
+702 KKTYVEKDGKI
-713 QHAELYSILNYGI
+713 QRAELYSILNYGI

-731 DKANKNYICR
+731 DKPNKNYICR
-741 SLEPKSIKELWNT
+741 SLEPKSIKELW
-754 LHELKSDF
+754 ESICEK
-762 PKHIIDNKI
+762 
-771 IQFNLDD
+771 LDRNFKESGCIEFAD
-778 WKVVYNYLGN
+778 WKIVYNYLGN

-863 RIRAENAPILWM
+863 KIRAENAPILWM

-890 MLEDNV
+890 MLEDDV

-921 TKEGIKL
+921 TNEGIKL

-937 EKCTEWKKEDKIPY
+937 DKCAEWKKEDKIPY
-951 SIYSTPEEASTE
+951 SIYSTPEESTTD
-963 KFAKSLKKL
+963 KFAKALKKL
-972 ADGETIEGVTDHD
+972 ADGKVIKGVTDHD

-990 YHVNPAEKID
+990 YHVNPHEKID
-1000 AFSKLK
+1000 AFAKLK

-1020 SYVECGTS
+1020 SYIECGTS
-1028 LVTNKKAI
+1028 LITNKKVI

-1042 MYDNILYSELN
+1042 MYDNILYAEFN

-1068 LNIINDKGKLI
+1068 LNIIDDNGKLI
-1079 FQCPHCLNKNQKK
+1079 FQCPHCLNKNQKT
-1092 LHYILR
+1092 LHYTLR
-1098 LCGYIGEATNG
+1098 LCGYIGEVANG
-1109 ISENSPNSNQG
+1109 ISKNSPNSNQG
-1120 RISDFQARIIHIGD
+1120 RIADFKARVIHIGD

>member
-85 YRSEKK
+85 YRNEKK

-255 KQMRKFIDE
+255 KQMQKFIDE

-385 VKEGQIIPCMGSL
+385 VKEGQIIPCMGAVR
-398 SGDAIVSIKIGDIEY
+398 GDEIVSIKINGEEF
-413 NNIEIQKAF
+413 NNIS
-422 NLIGEY
+422 
-428 IKKANDDFF
+428 IKKAIEMIDSYTSNIEWINNEYNKIGYTKYKRVKDCQIKCQSKWVDILNIEFNDESSPLKLYEVIF
-437 STCERDKN
+437 DKN
-445 GYAIKP
+445 GEKQI
-451 KNSLRGVCGVY
+451 
-462 KLTHLPSGKFYVG
+462 
-475 SSKNLGRRKSE
+475 
-486 HLHSMKKKGTLGDNY
+486 LHIT
-501 FVNDFD
+501 
-507 TNNLKFEVLETCNA
+507 E
-521 DNLLEVEYKYTNYKD
+521 
-536 DNCVNVKD
+536 
-544 CRRYGNVDFN
+544 
-554 GNVHMVHGRCIPI
+554 
-567 MNNRGYT
+567 
-574 YVHSVNSEDVFV
+574 
-586 KSKNEW
+586 
-592 IPIRNIFKND
+592 
-602 PKKSHFDMYEI
+602 
-613 VFENKGSIKKIK
+613 
-625 CTQDHPLHTQNGRV
+625 DHPLHTNRGRV
-639 EAQCLTTDDY
+639 IATNLKVGDIIYDSVSGYGYKIISVKVTD
-649 LYDAETYEHCKI
+649 
-661 LSVEKIND
+661 EKCN
-669 ECVTYDFTVDND
+669 TYDFTTEND
-681 LFDVNGIISHNC
+681 MFDLSGIVSHNC

-702 KKTYVEKDEKI
+702 KKTYVEKDGKI

-731 DKANKNYICR
+731 DKPNKNYICR
-741 SLEPKSIKELWNT
+741 SLEPKSIKELYET
-754 LHELKSDF
+754 LRKEHDCCVIELG
-762 PKHIIDNKI
+762 
-771 IQFNLDD
+771 D

-890 MLEDNV
+890 MLEDDV

-937 EKCTEWKKEDKIPY
+937 DKCAEWKKEDKIPY
-951 SIYSTPEEASTE
+951 SIYSTPEESTTD
-963 KFAKSLKKL
+963 KFAKALKKL
-972 ADGETIEGVTDHD
+972 VDGEVIKGVTDHD

-990 YHVNPAEKID
+990 YHVNPHEKID
-1000 AFSKLK
+1000 AFAKLK

-1020 SYVECGTS
+1020 SYIECGTS
-1028 LVTNKKAI
+1028 LITNKKVI

-1042 MYDNILYSELN
+1042 MYDNILYAEFN

-1068 LNIINDKGKLI
+1068 LNIIDDNGKLI
-1079 FQCPHCLNKNQKK
+1079 FQCPHCLNKNQKT

-1098 LCGYIGEATNG
+1098 LCGYIGEVADG
-1109 ISENSPNSNQG
+1109 ISKNSPNSNQG
-1120 RISDFQARIIHIGD
+1120 RIADFQARVINIGD

>member
-30 EKEKRMDDEKINQV
+30 EKEKRMNDEKINQV

-107 SSTNE
+107 NSTNE

-255 KQMRKFIDE
+255 KQMQKFIDE

-385 VKEGQIIPCMGSL
+385 AKEGQIIPNMG
-398 SGDAIVSIKIGDIEY
+398 
-413 NNIEIQKAF
+413 
-422 NLIGEY
+422 
-428 IKKANDDFF
+428 
-437 STCERDKN
+437 
-445 GYAIKP
+445 
-451 KNSLRGVCGVY
+451 
-462 KLTHLPSGKFYVG
+462 
-475 SSKNLGRRKSE
+475 
-486 HLHSMKKKGTLGDNY
+486 
-501 FVNDFD
+501 
-507 TNNLKFEVLETCNA
+507 
-521 DNLLEVEYKYTNYKD
+521 
-536 DNCVNVKD
+536 
-544 CRRYGNVDFN
+544 
-554 GNVHMVHGRCIPI
+554 
-567 MNNRGYT
+567 
-574 YVHSVNSEDVFV
+574 
-586 KSKNEW
+586 
-592 IPIRNIFKND
+592 
-602 PKKSHFDMYEI
+602 
-613 VFENKGSIKKIK
+613 
-625 CTQDHPLHTQNGRV
+625 
-639 EAQCLTTDDY
+639 
-649 LYDAETYEHCKI
+649 
-661 LSVEKIND
+661 
-669 ECVTYDFTVDND
+669 
-681 LFDVNGIISHNC
+681 C

-702 KKTYVEKDEKI
+702 KKTYVEKDGKI

-731 DKANKNYICR
+731 DKPNKNYICR
-741 SLEPKSIKELWNT
+741 SLEPKSIKELW
-754 LHELKSDF
+754 ESICEK
-762 PKHIIDNKI
+762 
-771 IQFNLDD
+771 LDRNFKESGCIEFAD
-778 WKVVYNYLGN
+778 WKIVYNYLGN

-863 RIRAENAPILWM
+863 KIRAENAPILWM

-890 MLEDNV
+890 MLEDDV

-937 EKCTEWKKEDKIPY
+937 DKCAEWKNEDKIPY
-951 SIYSTPEEASTE
+951 SIYGTPQEATTE
-963 KFAKSLKKL
+963 KFAKALKKL
-972 ADGETIEGVTDHD
+972 TDGEVIEGVTDHD

-990 YHVNPAEKID
+990 YHVNPNERIS
-1000 AFSKLK
+1000 AFAKLK
-1006 LEGEYLALSKGGAV
+1006 LEGEYLTLSKGGAV
-1020 SYVECGTS
+1020 SYVECGNN
-1028 LVTNKKAI
+1028 LITNKKAI
-1036 LQLMKY
+1036 LQLFHY
-1042 MYDNILYSELN
+1042 MYENILYSELN
-1053 FRNEGSCDECGYEGE
+1053 FRNEGSCDECDYEGE
-1068 LNIINDKGKLI
+1068 LNIIDDNGKLI
-1079 FQCPHCLNKNQKK
+1079 FQCPHCLNKNQKT
-1092 LHYILR
+1092 LHYTLR
-1098 LCGYIGEATNG
+1098 LCGYIGEVANG
-1109 ISENSPNSNQG
+1109 ISSNSPNSNQG
-1120 RISDFQARIIHIGD
+1120 RLSDFKARIIHIGD

>member
-144 MLPKEVTKE
+144 MLPKEVTKA

-255 KQMRKFIDE
+255 KQMQKFIDE

-385 VKEGQIIPCMGSL
+385 AKEGQIIPNMG
-398 SGDAIVSIKIGDIEY
+398 
-413 NNIEIQKAF
+413 
-422 NLIGEY
+422 
-428 IKKANDDFF
+428 
-437 STCERDKN
+437 
-445 GYAIKP
+445 
-451 KNSLRGVCGVY
+451 
-462 KLTHLPSGKFYVG
+462 
-475 SSKNLGRRKSE
+475 
-486 HLHSMKKKGTLGDNY
+486 
-501 FVNDFD
+501 
-507 TNNLKFEVLETCNA
+507 
-521 DNLLEVEYKYTNYKD
+521 
-536 DNCVNVKD
+536 
-544 CRRYGNVDFN
+544 
-554 GNVHMVHGRCIPI
+554 
-567 MNNRGYT
+567 
-574 YVHSVNSEDVFV
+574 
-586 KSKNEW
+586 
-592 IPIRNIFKND
+592 
-602 PKKSHFDMYEI
+602 
-613 VFENKGSIKKIK
+613 
-625 CTQDHPLHTQNGRV
+625 
-639 EAQCLTTDDY
+639 
-649 LYDAETYEHCKI
+649 
-661 LSVEKIND
+661 
-669 ECVTYDFTVDND
+669 
-681 LFDVNGIISHNC
+681 C

-702 KKTYVEKDEKI
+702 KKTYVEKDGKI
-713 QHAELYSILNYGI
+713 QYAELYSILNYGI

-731 DKANKNYICR
+731 DKPNKNYICR
-741 SLEPKSIKELWNT
+741 SLEPKSIKELW
-754 LHELKSDF
+754 KSICE
-762 PKHIIDNKI
+762 K
-771 IQFNLDD
+771 LDRNFKESGCIEFAD
-778 WKVVYNYLGN
+778 WKIVYNYLGN

-921 TKEGIKL
+921 SKEGIKL

-937 EKCTEWKKEDKIPY
+937 DKCAEWKNEDKIPY
-951 SIYSTPEEASTE
+951 SIYGTPEESSVE
-963 KFAKSLKKL
+963 KFAKALKKL
-972 ADGETIEGVTDHD
+972 ADGEIIEGVTDHD

-990 YHVNPAEKID
+990 YHVNPNERIS
-1000 AFSKLK
+1000 AFAKLK

-1020 SYVECGTS
+1020 SYVECGNN
-1028 LVTNKKAI
+1028 LITNKKAI
-1036 LQLMKY
+1036 LQLFHY
-1042 MYDNILYSELN
+1042 MYENILYSELN
-1053 FRNEGSCDECGYEGE
+1053 FRNEGSCDECDYEGE
-1068 LNIINDKGKLI
+1068 LNIINDNGKLI
-1079 FQCPHCLNKNQKK
+1079 FQCPHCLNKNQKT
-1092 LHYILR
+1092 LHYTLR
-1098 LCGYIGEATNG
+1098 LCGYIGEVANG
-1109 ISENSPNSNQG
+1109 ISSNSPNSNQG
-1120 RISDFQARIIHIGD
+1120 RLSDFKARIIHIGD

>member
-144 MLPKEVTKE
+144 MLPKEVTKA

-255 KQMRKFIDE
+255 KQMQKFIDE

-352 EETDPY
+352 EETVPY

-385 VKEGQIIPCMGSL
+385 AKEGQIIPNMG
-398 SGDAIVSIKIGDIEY
+398 
-413 NNIEIQKAF
+413 
-422 NLIGEY
+422 
-428 IKKANDDFF
+428 
-437 STCERDKN
+437 
-445 GYAIKP
+445 
-451 KNSLRGVCGVY
+451 
-462 KLTHLPSGKFYVG
+462 
-475 SSKNLGRRKSE
+475 
-486 HLHSMKKKGTLGDNY
+486 
-501 FVNDFD
+501 
-507 TNNLKFEVLETCNA
+507 
-521 DNLLEVEYKYTNYKD
+521 
-536 DNCVNVKD
+536 
-544 CRRYGNVDFN
+544 
-554 GNVHMVHGRCIPI
+554 
-567 MNNRGYT
+567 
-574 YVHSVNSEDVFV
+574 
-586 KSKNEW
+586 
-592 IPIRNIFKND
+592 
-602 PKKSHFDMYEI
+602 
-613 VFENKGSIKKIK
+613 
-625 CTQDHPLHTQNGRV
+625 
-639 EAQCLTTDDY
+639 
-649 LYDAETYEHCKI
+649 
-661 LSVEKIND
+661 
-669 ECVTYDFTVDND
+669 
-681 LFDVNGIISHNC
+681 C

-702 KKTYVEKDEKI
+702 KKTYVEKDGKI
-713 QHAELYSILNYGI
+713 QYAELYSILNYGI

-731 DKANKNYICR
+731 DKPNKNYICR
-741 SLEPKSIKELWNT
+741 SLEPKSIKELW
-754 LHELKSDF
+754 ESICEK
-762 PKHIIDNKI
+762 
-771 IQFNLDD
+771 LDRNFKESGCIEFAD
-778 WKVVYNYLGN
+778 WKIVYNYLGN

-921 TKEGIKL
+921 SKEGIKL
-928 SKEIMKYMN
+928 SKEIMQYMN
-937 EKCTEWKKEDKIPY
+937 DKCTEWKNEDKIPY
-951 SIYSTPEEASTE
+951 SIYGTPEEASVE
-963 KFAKSLKKL
+963 KFAKALKKL
-972 ADGETIEGVTDHD
+972 ADGEIIEGVTDHNF
-985 YVTNS
+985 VTNS
-990 YHVNPAEKID
+990 YHVCPSEKNID
-1000 AFSKLK
+1000 AFKKLK

-1020 SYVECGTS
+1020 SYVECGNN
-1028 LVTNKKAI
+1028 LITNKKAV
-1036 LQLMKY
+1036 LQLFHY
-1042 MYDNILYSELN
+1042 MYENILYSELN

-1068 LNIINDKGKLI
+1068 LNIVDENGKSI
-1079 FQCPHCLNKNQKK
+1079 FQCPHCLNKNQKT
-1092 LHYILR
+1092 LHYTLR
-1098 LCGYIGEATNG
+1098 LCGYIGEVANG

-1120 RISDFQARIIHIGD
+1120 RIADFKARVIHIGD